1 MTKHRKEL
9 LMTLSNE
16 QLIYLIE
23 QMYHSLFLIGETCV
37 AESKGH
43 IETRDA
49 IREIRD
55 DIYDLPSIYN
65 ETELET
71 YIDMKMGKITVNEY
85 KTMLGFADE
94 SGLAP
99 AT

>member
-1 MTKHRKEL
+1 MTKHQKEL

-23 QMYHSLFLIGETCV
+23 QMNHSLFLIGETCV
-37 AESKGH
+37 EESKGH

-55 DIYDLPSIYN
+55 DIYDLPSAYT
-65 ETELET
+65 ETNLKAH
-71 YIDMKMGKITVNEY
+71 IDMKVGKITPQEY
-85 KTMLGFADE
+85 RKILGFD
-94 SGLAP
+94 
-99 AT
+99 

>member
-1 MTKHRKEL
+1 MTKHTKEL

-23 QMYHSLFLIGETCV
+23 QMNHSLFLIGETCV

-43 IETRDA
+43 IETTDA

-65 ETELET
+65 ETELKT
-71 YIDMKMGKITVNEY
+71 YIDMKMKKITINEY
-85 KTMLGFADE
+85 RRILGFADE

>member
-1 MTKHRKEL
+1 MTKHTKEL

-23 QMYHSLFLIGETCV
+23 QMNHSLFLIGETCV

-49 IREIRD
+49 IRDIRD

-65 ETELET
+65 EIELKA
-71 YIDMKMGKITVNEY
+71 YIDMKMGKITMKEY
-85 KTMLGFADE
+85 RKMMGFADK
-94 SGLAP
+94 SGLAS

>member
-1 MTKHRKEL
+1 MTKHTKEL

-23 QMYHSLFLIGETCV
+23 QMHRSLFLIGETCV

-43 IETRDA
+43 IETTDA

-55 DIYDLPSIYN
+55 DIYDLPSAYN
-65 ETELET
+65 EVDFKAR
-71 YIDMKMGKITVNEY
+71 IDMKMGKITPQEY
-85 KTMLGFADE
+85 RKILG
-94 SGLAP
+94 LY
-99 AT
+99 

>member
-37 AESKGH
+37 DESKGY
-43 IETRDA
+43 IESADA
-49 IREIRD
+49 IYKIRD
-55 DIYDLPSIYN
+55 YIYDMPSAYS
-65 ETELET
+65 ETDLKAH
-71 YIDMKMGKITVNEY
+71 IDMKMGKITPREY
-85 KTMLGFADE
+85 RKILGFE
-94 SGLAP
+94 
-99 AT
+99 

>member
-1 MTKHRKEL
+1 MTKRQKEL
-9 LMTLSNE
+9 LMTLTNE

-23 QMYHSLFLIGETCV
+23 QMNHSLFLIGETCV

-43 IETRDA
+43 IESVDA
-49 IREIRD
+49 IRAIRD
-55 DIYDLPSIYN
+55 DIYDMPSAYN
-65 ETELET
+65 EVDLKAH
-71 YIDMKMGKITVNEY
+71 IDMKMGKITVNECR
-85 KTMLGFADE
+85 KIMGFADE

>member
-16 QLIYLIE
+16 QLVYLIE
-23 QMYHSLFLIGETCV
+23 QMNRSLFLIGETCV

-49 IREIRD
+49 IREIRG
-55 DIYDLPSIYN
+55 DIYNLPSIYN
-65 ETELET
+65 EAELKA
-71 YIDMKMGKITVNEY
+71 YIDMKMKKIAVNEY
-85 KTMLGFADE
+85 RRILGFTDE

>member
-1 MTKHRKEL
+1 MIKHRKEL

-23 QMYHSLFLIGETCV
+23 QMNRSLFLIGETCV

-43 IETRDA
+43 IEARDA

-55 DIYDLPSIYN
+55 DIYDLPSTYN
-65 ETELET
+65 ETELKA
-71 YIDMKMGKITVNEY
+71 YIDMKMGKITTQEY
-85 KTMLGFADE
+85 RKLLGFD
-94 SGLAP
+94 
-99 AT
+99 

>member
-1 MTKHRKEL
+1 MTKHTKEL

-23 QMYHSLFLIGETCV
+23 QMNHSLFLIGETCV
-37 AESKGH
+37 TESKGH
-43 IETRDA
+43 IETTDA

-65 ETELET
+65 ETELKT
-71 YIDMKMGKITVNEY
+71 YIDMKMKKITINEY
-85 KTMLGFADE
+85 RRILGFADE